1 MSKILITGANGFI
14 GKNLLSTLQ
23 GTIHKA
29 IPIDIHNTQDE
40 LISGLKQADFII
52 HLAGVN
58 RTLNLED
65 FQKGN
70 VDFTA
75 HLLGLIDK
83 LQKNVPLII
92 SSSTQA
98 ALDNPYGKS
107 KKAMEDYAL
116 NWSKSTGNK
125 VYIYR
130 LTNVFGKWCQP
141 NYNCVVAT
149 FCYNISHNLPIHIT
163 DDNKMLN
170 LIYIDDV
177 ISSFLYTLEN
187 HDTLQSGLL
196 NAAPTYSLTLL
207 ELANKIKAF
216 KQNSSSLLMPSLL
229 SLFDRALYATYLSYL
244 EPTSLNY
251 SLTMHTDS
259 RGTLSELIKSNYFG
273 QIFIS
278 TTKPGVTRG
287 NHWHHTKT
295 EKFVV
300 LQGEA
305 TISLRSIFST
315 EVIHYNVSGQKI
327 EVIDIPPGY
336 THNITN
342 SGQTD
347 LLTLF
352 WASEPFNNS
361 KPDTYYEEV

>member
-1 MSKILITGANGFI
+1 MSTILITGANGFI

-23 GTIHKA
+23 VSTHKV
-29 IPIDIHNTQDE
+29 IPIDINNTQEE
-40 LISGLKQADFII
+40 LIAGLKQADFVI

-58 RTLNLED
+58 RTLNPDD

-75 HLLGLIDK
+75 HLLNLIDN
-83 LQKNVPLII
+83 LQKHIPLII

-98 ALDNPYGKS
+98 VLDNPYGRS
-107 KKAMEDYAL
+107 KKAMEDYIL

-125 VYIYR
+125 AFIYR

-149 FCYNISHNLPIHIT
+149 FCYNIAHNLPIHIT
-163 DDNKMLN
+163 DHNKILN

-177 ISSFLYTLEN
+177 ISLFLYVLEN
-187 HDTLQSGLL
+187 HDTLQGGLL

-216 KQNSSSLLMPSLL
+216 KENPKTLLMPSLQ
-229 SLFDRALYATYLSYL
+229 SSFDRALYATYLSYL
-244 EPTSLNY
+244 EPASLNY
-251 SLTMHTDS
+251 SLTMNTDS
-259 RGTLSELIKSNYFG
+259 RGMLSELIKSNSFG

-278 TTKPGVTRG
+278 TTKPGITRG

-305 TISLRSIFST
+305 IISLRSIFST
-315 EVIHYNVSGQKI
+315 EVVHYSVSGKNI

-352 WASEPFNNS
+352 WASEPFDKS